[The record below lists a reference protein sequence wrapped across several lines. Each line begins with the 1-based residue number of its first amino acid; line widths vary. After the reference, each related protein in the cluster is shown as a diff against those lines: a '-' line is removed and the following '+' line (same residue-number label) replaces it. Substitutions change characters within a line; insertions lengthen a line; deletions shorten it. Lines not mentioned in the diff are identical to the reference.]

1 MLQVNLQQDSSPSLK
16 PGLKPGLQPKAQSS
30 FSIHGIGVSGGIA
43 IGKAHLVSNAM
54 LEVVH
59 YQLPHKLVEDEI
71 KRFDN
76 AIHTVK
82 KELEAIRSSLS
93 KNAPAELSAFIG
105 THLMMLA
112 DKSLSELPKDIIR
125 KEHCNAEWAIK
136 QQMDDIVAQF
146 EAIEDAYLRE
156 RQHDVVQVVER
167 VIKVLLG
174 HPAPEN
180 SKLGKA
186 AAKQKQNTVIQ
197 ENKIILVAH
206 DISPADAIQ
215 FKQHNFAAFITD
227 VGGVT
232 SHTAILARSL
242 NIPSIV
248 ALQRARDL
256 IDDGELIIVDG
267 SLGVVIVNPSAEI
280 LAEYKLR
287 QEQFELEQQKLKRIK
302 TTKAVTMCGMAI
314 ELQANIEVPEDVA
327 AVKASGAT
335 GIGLYRTEFLFMNKR
350 EMPDEEEQ
358 FQAYKQVAQ
367 AMHGLPVTI
376 RTLDLGADKQMNP
389 DTVSD
394 CANPALGLRAVR
406 LCLSEPA
413 IFHTQLRALLRASH
427 YGNIKILI
435 PMLST
440 LGELRQTK
448 LFLERAKLSL
458 RKQNIPFNE
467 NITLGGMIEV
477 PAAAINAE
485 AFAKELDFLSIGTN
499 DLIQYT
505 LAIDRTDDAV
515 AHLYNPLHPSVLKLI
530 SITIKAGLKL
540 GKPVAVCGEMA
551 GDAKLTK
558 LLIGMGLRQL
568 SMHPSNVLSV
578 KQQILHSQMAVLNS
592 NARTILRHTDLEKIE
607 PLIAKFNL
615 NTL

>member
-1 MLQVNLQQDSSPSLK
+1 ML
-16 PGLKPGLQPKAQSS
+16 PKHAKLGPISNAQSS
-30 FSIHGIGVSGGIA
+30 FSMHGIGVSSGIA
-43 IGKAHLVSNAM
+43 IGRAHLVSNAL

-59 YQLPHKLVEDEI
+59 YQLPQHLIDNEI
-71 KRFDN
+71 KRFEN
-76 AIHTVK
+76 AINTVK
-82 KELEAIRSSLS
+82 KDLEIIRNSLS

-112 DKSLSELPKDIIR
+112 DKSLSEVPKDIIR
-125 KEHCNAEWAIK
+125 KEYCNAEWAIK
-136 QQMDDIVAQF
+136 QQMDDIVEQF

-174 HPAPEN
+174 HPAP
-180 SKLGKA
+180 GQTA
-186 AAKQKQNTVIQ
+186 IKQN
-197 ENKIILVAH
+197 ENAIILVAH

-256 IDDGELIIVDG
+256 INDGELIIVDG
-267 SLGVVIVNPSAEI
+267 TLGVVIANPSAEI

-302 TTKAVTMCGMAI
+302 STKAITMCGTAI

-350 EMPDEEEQ
+350 EMPNEEEQ
-358 FQAYKQVAQ
+358 FKAYRQVAE
-367 AMHGLPVTI
+367 AMGGLPVTI

-389 DTVSD
+389 DSVSD

-406 LCLSEPA
+406 LCLSEPQ

-427 YGNIKILI
+427 YGNVKILI

-440 LGELRQTK
+440 LSELRQTK
-448 LFLERAKLSL
+448 LLLERAKLSL

-467 NITLGGMIEV
+467 NIALGGMIEV

-530 SITIKAGLKL
+530 SITIKAGEKL
-540 GKPVAVCGEMA
+540 GKSVAVCGEMA

-578 KQQILHSQMAVLNS
+578 KQQILRSQMVKLNS
-592 NARTILRHTDLEKIE
+592 HARKVLSYSDLEKIE
-607 PLIAKFNL
+607 PLVAKFNQS
-615 NTL
+615 

>member
-1 MLQVNLQQDSSPSLK
+1 MT
-16 PGLKPGLQPKAQSS
+16 S
-30 FSIHGIGVSGGIA
+30 FSIHGVGVSSGIA
-43 IGKAHLVSNAM
+43 IGHAHLVSNAL

-59 YQLPHKLVEDEI
+59 YQLPKHLLEDEV
-71 KRFDN
+71 KRFSS
-76 AIHTVK
+76 AIATVK
-82 KELEAIRSSLS
+82 HDLEQINSSLR
-93 KNAPAELSAFIG
+93 KNAPAEISAFIG

-112 DKSLSELPKDIIR
+112 DKSLSEIPKDIIR
-125 KEHCNAEWAIK
+125 NEQCNAEWAIK
-136 QQMDDIVAQF
+136 LQMDDIVEQF
-146 EAIEDAYLRE
+146 EQIEDEYLRE
-156 RQHDVVQVVER
+156 RKQDVIQVVER

-174 HPAPEN
+174 HPSQLSTEQQSNAQHEER
-180 SKLGKA
+180 KL
-186 AAKQKQNTVIQ
+186 
-197 ENKIILVAH
+197 ILVAH

-215 FKQHNFAAFITD
+215 FKQHQFAAFITD

-256 IDDGELIIVDG
+256 INDGELIIVDG
-267 SLGVVIVNPSAEI
+267 GLGVVIVSPSKEI

-287 QEQFELEQQKLKRIK
+287 QEQWELEQQKLQRIK
-302 TTKAVTMCGMAI
+302 STKAVTIDGTNI
-314 ELQANIEVPEDVA
+314 ELFANIEVPEDIV

-335 GIGLYRTEFLFMNKR
+335 GIGLYRTEFLFMNRR

-358 FQAYKQVAQ
+358 FAAYKSVAE
-367 AMHGLPVTI
+367 AMKGATVII

-389 DTVSD
+389 DTIVT
-394 CANPALGLRAVR
+394 CANPALGLRAIR
-406 LCLSEPA
+406 YCLSEPL

-427 YGNIKILI
+427 FGNIKILV

-440 LGELRQTK
+440 LSELRQTK
-448 LFLERAKLSL
+448 LFLERAKASL

-467 NITLGGMIEV
+467 HIALGGMIEI
-477 PAAAINAE
+477 PAAAINAD

-505 LAIDRTDDAV
+505 LAIDRTDDTV

-530 SITIKAGLKL
+530 LMTIKAGDKL
-540 GKPVAVCGEMA
+540 GKSVSVCGEMA

-568 SMHPSNVLSV
+568 SMHPSHILSV
-578 KQQILHSQMAVLNS
+578 KQQILHSQINELSA
-592 NARTILRHTDLEKIE
+592 NARKVLTYTDIEKIE
-607 PLIAKFNL
+607 PLVAKFNL
-615 NTL
+615 T

>member
-1 MLQVNLQQDSSPSLK
+1 MSIVSS
-16 PGLKPGLQPKAQSS
+16 SS
-30 FSIHGIGVSGGIA
+30 FSIHGIGVSSGIA
-43 IGKAHLVSNAM
+43 IGQAHLVSNAL

-59 YQLPHKLVEDEI
+59 YVLPENLVDEEI
-71 KRFDN
+71 ARFTS
-76 AIHTVK
+76 AVRTVK
-82 KELEAIRSSLS
+82 NDLEVIRSSLS
-93 KNAPAELSAFIG
+93 KNAPAELAAFIS
-105 THLMMLA
+105 THLSMLA
-112 DKSLSELPKDIIR
+112 DKSLSEVPKEIIR

-136 QQMDDIVAQF
+136 QQMDDIVEQF
-146 EAIEDAYLRE
+146 EAIEDEYLRE
-156 RQHDVVQVVER
+156 RKHDVVQVVER

-174 HPAPEN
+174 HPSQAPN
-180 SKLGKA
+180 Q
-186 AAKQKQNTVIQ
+186 AKEKQ
-197 ENKIILVAH
+197 ESAIILVAH

-248 ALQRARDL
+248 ALQRARAL
-256 IDDGELIIVDG
+256 INDGEMIIVDG
-267 SLGVVIVNPSAEI
+267 SLGVVIVNPSKEV
-280 LAEYKLR
+280 LAEYALR
-287 QEQFELEQQKLKRIK
+287 QDQFELEQQKLKRIK
-302 TTKAVTMCGMAI
+302 STKAVTMDGTVI

-358 FQAYKQVAQ
+358 FQAYKKVAE
-367 AMHGLPVTI
+367 AMKGMPVTI

-389 DTVSD
+389 DTVSN

-406 LCLSEPA
+406 LCLSEPQ

-427 YGNIKILI
+427 YGDVKILI

-467 NITLGGMIEV
+467 NIALGGMIEV

-485 AFAKELDFLSIGTN
+485 AFAKELDFMSIGTN

-505 LAIDRTDDAV
+505 LAIDRTDDEV
-515 AHLYNPLHPSVLKLI
+515 AHLYNPLHPAVLKLI
-530 SITIKAGLKL
+530 SMTIIAGAKL
-540 GKPVAVCGEMA
+540 GKSVAVCGEMA

-558 LLIGMGLRQL
+558 LLIGMGLRQF

-578 KQQILHSQMAVLNS
+578 KQQVLHSQIAMLKS
-592 NARTILRHTDLEKIE
+592 NAHKVLSQSDLEKIE
-607 PLIAKFNL
+607 PLVAKFNL
-615 NTL
+615 H

>member
-1 MLQVNLQQDSSPSLK
+1 LSNAHQVLHSNEGLSS
-16 PGLKPGLQPKAQSS
+16 QSS
-30 FSIHGIGVSGGIA
+30 FSIHGIGVSSGIA
-43 IGKAHLVSNAM
+43 IGHAHLVSNAL

-59 YQLPHKLVEDEI
+59 YQLPHHLIEDEI
-71 KRFDN
+71 ARFKN
-76 AIHTVK
+76 AILTVN
-82 KELEAIRSSLS
+82 KELEVLRSSLS
-93 KNAPAELSAFIG
+93 KNAPAELGAFIN

-112 DKSLSELPKDIIR
+112 DKSLSEVPVEIIR
-125 KEHCNAEWAIK
+125 KENCNAEWAIK
-136 QQMDDIVAQF
+136 QQMDDIVEQF
-146 EAIEDAYLRE
+146 EAIEDEYLRE
-156 RQHDVVQVVER
+156 RKHDVVQVVER

-174 HPAPEN
+174 HPSQAPN
-180 SKLGKA
+180 QG
-186 AAKQKQNTVIQ
+186 KQKQQQ
-197 ENKIILVAH
+197 ESAIILVAH

-215 FKQHNFAAFITD
+215 FKQHHFAAFITD
-227 VGGVT
+227 VGGAT

-256 IDDGELIIVDG
+256 INDGELIIVDG
-267 SLGVVIVNPSAEI
+267 TLGVVIVNPSKEI
-280 LAEYKLR
+280 LAEYELR
-287 QEQFELEQQKLKRIK
+287 QNQWAIEQQKLKRIK
-302 TTKAVTMCGMAI
+302 STKAVTMDGTAI
-314 ELQANIEVPEDVA
+314 DLFANIEGPEDVD

-358 FQAYKQVAQ
+358 FQAYKKVAE
-367 AMHGLPVTI
+367 AMHNLPVTI

-389 DTVSD
+389 DSVSD

-406 LCLSEPA
+406 LCLAEPQ

-427 YGNIKILI
+427 YGHIKILV

-440 LGELRQTK
+440 LSELRQTK
-448 LFLERAKLSL
+448 LLLERAKLSL
-458 RKQNIPFNE
+458 RKE
-467 NITLGGMIEV
+467 NISFDENIELGGMIEV

-505 LAIDRTDDAV
+505 LAIDRTDDSV

-530 SITIKAGLKL
+530 SITIKAGEKL
-540 GKPVAVCGEMA
+540 GKSVSVCGEMA

-578 KQQILHSQMAVLNS
+578 KQQVLHSQMTKLIS
-592 NARTILRHTDLEKIE
+592 NARKVLSHSDLEKIE
-607 PLIAKFNL
+607 PLVSKFYL
-615 NTL
+615 H